1 MEMKKS
7 VSKRRIGVIFTLI
20 SLCSMVLTFEYYK
33 IEQRD
38 STFIAIEI
46 ISVII
51 FIVSFMLTFINTGLW
66 GFIHKPLKDLDER
79 EIALTSKSLRYAY
92 AIFTVVTLMLLL
104 YFAVT
109 LTPLDVVLVAALILF
124 AHLLPAS
131 IIAWTEKVI

>member
-20 SLCSMVLTFEYYK
+20 SLCSMVLTYEYYK

-46 ISVII
+46 SSIII
-51 FIVSFMLTFINTGLW
+51 FIVSFVLTFINTGLW

-79 EIALTSKSLRYAY
+79 EIILTSKSLRYAY
-92 AIFTVVTLMLLL
+92 AIFTVVTLILLL

>member
-1 MEMKKS
+1 
-7 VSKRRIGVIFTLI
+7 
-20 SLCSMVLTFEYYK
+20 MVLTYEYYK

-46 ISVII
+46 SSIII
-51 FIVSFMLTFINTGLW
+51 FIVSFVLTFINTGLW

-79 EIALTSKSLRYAY
+79 EIILTSKSLRYAY
-92 AIFTVVTLMLLL
+92 AIFTVVTLILLL

>member
-92 AIFTVVTLMLLL
+92 AIFTVVILMLLL